1 MAAAA
6 EGQVKAAGAAMGAA
20 VGVAGEVA
28 AAAGAGVAADEVVAE
43 GVSAVL
49 PFGHMLSLV

>member
-1 MAAAA
+1 
-6 EGQVKAAGAAMGAA
+6 MGAA